1 MRSWF
6 GKAGNGVHVCV
17 IMKENSDPDQTKEP
31 LGEAHEVKFK
41 KRTDV
46 TVVGKAAK
54 DVGSVIAFYQSLL
67 RQL

>member
-31 LGEAHEVKFK
+31 LGEAHEAKFK

-46 TVVGKAAK
+46 
-54 DVGSVIAFYQSLL
+54 QLL
-67 RQL
+67 VKQHKMLGL

>member
-17 IMKENSDPDQTKEP
+17 IMKEP

-46 TVVGKAAK
+46 TVIGKAAQ

>member
-6 GKAGNGVHVCV
+6 GKAGNGVYVCV

-31 LGEAHEVKFK
+31 LGEAHEAKFK

-46 TVVGKAAK
+46 
-54 DVGSVIAFYQSLL
+54 QLL
-67 RQL
+67 VKQHKMLGL